1 MKAFSL
7 IEIIVVLLIVAIIT
21 TFAMTKFNQVTN
33 KTHLVTLKSQL
44 ALIQSGISKQ
54 KNKNILLSNL
64 PNISSL
70 DDASTNVN
78 NQELFKK
85 VIDFSIFST
94 NTSDRKLGSWAKVS
108 QNSYIFYLES
118 NPINFVL
125 ENNSFVC
132 KSQEDICKELN

>member
-21 TFAMTKFNQVTN
+21 TFTMTKFNQVTN

-85 VIDFSIFST
+85 VIDFSILST

>member
-1 MKAFSL
+1 M
-7 IEIIVVLLIVAIIT
+7 LLIVAIIT

-54 KNKNILLSNL
+54 KNKNILLSNF

-70 DDASTNVN
+70 DDASINVN

-85 VIDFSIFST
+85 VIDFSILST

>member
-1 MKAFSL
+1 M
-7 IEIIVVLLIVAIIT
+7 EIIVVLLIVAIIT

-132 KSQEDICKELN
+132 KSKEDICKELN

>member
-1 MKAFSL
+1 M
-7 IEIIVVLLIVAIIT
+7 LLIVAIIT

-70 DDASTNVN
+70 DDASINVN

-85 VIDFSIFST
+85 VIDFSILST

-132 KSQEDICKELN
+132 KSKEDICKELN

>member
-33 KTHLVTLKSQL
+33 KTYLVTLKSQL

-85 VIDFSIFST
+85 VIDFSILST

-125 ENNSFVC
+125 ENNSFIC
-132 KSQEDICKELN
+132 KSKEEICKELN

>member
-1 MKAFSL
+1 M
-7 IEIIVVLLIVAIIT
+7 LLIVAIIT

-70 DDASTNVN
+70 DDASINVN

-85 VIDFSIFST
+85 VIDFSILST
-94 NTSDRKLGSWAKVS
+94 NSSDRILGSWAKVS

>member
-54 KNKNILLSNL
+54 KNKNILLSNF

-85 VIDFSIFST
+85 VIDFSILST

>member
-1 MKAFSL
+1 M
-7 IEIIVVLLIVAIIT
+7 LLIVAIIT

-64 PNISSL
+64 PNISAL

-85 VIDFSIFST
+85 VIDFSILST

>member
-1 MKAFSL
+1 M
-7 IEIIVVLLIVAIIT
+7 LLIVAIIT

-54 KNKNILLSNL
+54 KNKNILLSNF

-85 VIDFSIFST
+85 VIDFSILST

-132 KSQEDICKELN
+132 KSQEEICKELN

>member
-1 MKAFSL
+1 M
-7 IEIIVVLLIVAIIT
+7 LLIVAIIT

-54 KNKNILLSNL
+54 KNKNILLSNF
-64 PNISSL
+64 PNILSL

-85 VIDFSIFST
+85 VIDFSILST

>member
-1 MKAFSL
+1 M
-7 IEIIVVLLIVAIIT
+7 LLIVAIIT

-54 KNKNILLSNL
+54 KNKNILLSNF

-85 VIDFSIFST
+85 VIDFSILST
-94 NTSDRKLGSWAKVS
+94 NTSDRKLGTWAKVS

>member
-1 MKAFSL
+1 M
-7 IEIIVVLLIVAIIT
+7 LLIVAIIT

-33 KTHLVTLKSQL
+33 ETHLVTLKSQL

-70 DDASTNVN
+70 DDASINVN

-85 VIDFSIFST
+85 VIDFSILST

>member
-54 KNKNILLSNL
+54 KNKNILLSNF

-85 VIDFSIFST
+85 VIDFSILST

-132 KSQEDICKELN
+132 KSQEDMCKELN

>member
-1 MKAFSL
+1 M
-7 IEIIVVLLIVAIIT
+7 LLIVAIIT

-33 KTHLVTLKSQL
+33 KTYLVTLKSQL

-85 VIDFSIFST
+85 VIDFSILST

-125 ENNSFVC
+125 ENNSFIC
-132 KSQEDICKELN
+132 KSKEEICKELN

>member
-1 MKAFSL
+1 M
-7 IEIIVVLLIVAIIT
+7 LLIVAIIT

-54 KNKNILLSNL
+54 KNKNILLSNF

-85 VIDFSIFST
+85 VIDFSILST
-94 NTSDRKLGSWAKVS
+94 NTSDRKLGSWVKVS

>member
-1 MKAFSL
+1 M
-7 IEIIVVLLIVAIIT
+7 LLIVAIIT

-54 KNKNILLSNL
+54 KNKNILLSNF
-64 PNISSL
+64 PNILSL

-85 VIDFSIFST
+85 VIDFSILST

-118 NPINFVL
+118 NHINFVL
-125 ENNSFVC
+125 ENNSFLC
-132 KSQEDICKELN
+132 KSQENICKELN

>member
-54 KNKNILLSNL
+54 KNKNILLSNF

-70 DDASTNVN
+70 DDASINVN

>member
-1 MKAFSL
+1 M
-7 IEIIVVLLIVAIIT
+7 VVLLIVAIIT

-54 KNKNILLSNL
+54 KNKNILLSNF

-85 VIDFSIFST
+85 VIDFSILST

>member
-1 MKAFSL
+1 M
-7 IEIIVVLLIVAIIT
+7 LLIVAIIT

-70 DDASTNVN
+70 DEASTNVN

-85 VIDFSIFST
+85 VIDFSILST

-132 KSQEDICKELN
+132 KSKEDICKELN

>member
-33 KTHLVTLKSQL
+33 KAYLVTLKSQL

-54 KNKNILLSNL
+54 KNKNILLSNF

-85 VIDFSIFST
+85 VIDFSILST

>member
-1 MKAFSL
+1 M
-7 IEIIVVLLIVAIIT
+7 LLIVAIIT
-21 TFAMTKFNQVTN
+21 TFTMTKFNQVTN

-85 VIDFSIFST
+85 VIDFSILST

>member
-1 MKAFSL
+1 M
-7 IEIIVVLLIVAIIT
+7 LLIVAIIT

-85 VIDFSIFST
+85 VIDFSIVST

-132 KSQEDICKELN
+132 KSKEDICKELN

>member
-1 MKAFSL
+1 
-7 IEIIVVLLIVAIIT
+7 
-21 TFAMTKFNQVTN
+21 MTKFNQVTN

-132 KSQEDICKELN
+132 KSKEDICKELN

>member
-7 IEIIVVLLIVAIIT
+7 IEIIVVLLIVSIIT

-85 VIDFSIFST
+85 VIDFSIVST

>member
-1 MKAFSL
+1 M
-7 IEIIVVLLIVAIIT
+7 LLIVAIIT

-54 KNKNILLSNL
+54 KNKNILLSNF

-85 VIDFSIFST
+85 VIDFSILST

>member
-70 DDASTNVN
+70 DNASTNVN

-85 VIDFSIFST
+85 VIDSSILST

>member
-64 PNISSL
+64 SNISSL

-85 VIDFSIFST
+85 VIDFSILST

>member
-54 KNKNILLSNL
+54 KNKNILLSNF

-85 VIDFSIFST
+85 VIDFSILST
-94 NTSDRKLGSWAKVS
+94 NTSDRKLGSWVKVS

>member
-1 MKAFSL
+1 M
-7 IEIIVVLLIVAIIT
+7 LLIVAIIT

-33 KTHLVTLKSQL
+33 KAYLVTLKSQL

-54 KNKNILLSNL
+54 KNKNILLSNF

-85 VIDFSIFST
+85 VIDFSILST

>member
-1 MKAFSL
+1 M
-7 IEIIVVLLIVAIIT
+7 LLIVAIIT

>member
-7 IEIIVVLLIVAIIT
+7 IEIIVVLLIVSIIT

-54 KNKNILLSNL
+54 KNKNILLSNF

-70 DDASTNVN
+70 DDASTNIN

-85 VIDFSIFST
+85 VIDFSILST
-94 NTSDRKLGSWAKVS
+94 NTSDRKLGNWAKVS

>member
-1 MKAFSL
+1 M
-7 IEIIVVLLIVAIIT
+7 VVLLIVAIIT

-132 KSQEDICKELN
+132 KSKEDICKELN

>member
-54 KNKNILLSNL
+54 KNKNVLLSNF

-85 VIDFSIFST
+85 VIDFSILST

>member
-1 MKAFSL
+1 M
-7 IEIIVVLLIVAIIT
+7 LLIVAIIT

-54 KNKNILLSNL
+54 KNKNILLSNF

-85 VIDFSIFST
+85 VIDFSILST

-132 KSQEDICKELN
+132 KSQEDMCKELN

>member
-54 KNKNILLSNL
+54 KNKNILLSNF

-85 VIDFSIFST
+85 VIDFSILST
-94 NTSDRKLGSWAKVS
+94 NSSDRKLGSWAKVS

>member
-1 MKAFSL
+1 M
-7 IEIIVVLLIVAIIT
+7 LLIVAIIT

-64 PNISSL
+64 PNFSSL

-85 VIDFSIFST
+85 VIDFSIVST

-108 QNSYIFYLES
+108 QNSYIFYLET

>member
-1 MKAFSL
+1 M
-7 IEIIVVLLIVAIIT
+7 LLIVAIIT

-54 KNKNILLSNL
+54 KNKNILLSNF

-70 DDASTNVN
+70 DDASINVN

>member
-1 MKAFSL
+1 M
-7 IEIIVVLLIVAIIT
+7 LLIVAIIT

-85 VIDFSIFST
+85 VIDFSILST

-132 KSQEDICKELN
+132 KSKEDICKELN

>member
-70 DDASTNVN
+70 DEASTNVN

-85 VIDFSIFST
+85 VIDFSILST

-132 KSQEDICKELN
+132 KSKEDICKELN

>member
-1 MKAFSL
+1 M
-7 IEIIVVLLIVAIIT
+7 LLIVAIIT

-54 KNKNILLSNL
+54 KNKNILLSNFS
-64 PNISSL
+64 NISSL

-85 VIDFSIFST
+85 VIDFSILST

-132 KSQEDICKELN
+132 KNQEDICKELN